1 VPFVSDLHPEFGY
14 MGSGPNVRRKVG
26 LVIIFMIFGLVAG
39 LSGITVFM
47 ARPDSDPMQ
56 AMALAPAEALIP
68 LPARPAES
76 PAAVP
81 TSVQRSI
88 KAARIKPPPCRENA
102 MENLAGDCSPARAA
116 KPVPAANERPAISA
130 IAIGHPAEPASPVS
144 PQPAV
149 AVAATTPEGAAQAE
163 TPEAAPAPVTEA
175 PPSASPPAAVKRARP
190 PRSHHVQRRDYA
202 PARSSNYYQN
212 GGYARVW

>member
-1 VPFVSDLHPEFGY
+1 MPFVSDLHPEFGY
-14 MGSGPNVRRKVG
+14 MGSGPNLRRKVG
-26 LVIIFMIFGLVAG
+26 LVIIFMVFGLVAG

-68 LPARPAES
+68 LPAVPAES

-102 MENLAGDCSPARAA
+102 MENLAGDCSPARTARS
-116 KPVPAANERPAISA
+116 VPAANERPAISA
-130 IAIGHPAEPASPVS
+130 IAIGHPAEPASLIA
-144 PQPAV
+144 PQPAA
-149 AVAATTPEGAAQAE
+149 AVADMTPEGPAQAE
-163 TPEAAPAPVTEA
+163 APEAAPAPTVTV
-175 PPSASPPAAVKRARP
+175 PPPAAVKRTRP
-190 PRSHHVQRRDYA
+190 VRSHHVQRRDYA